1 MLVFFDDILVYSKG
15 TEEHMNHLGMVLQIW
30 EQHQFYANR
39 KKCAF
44 GQPQIA
50 YLGHIISGE
59 GVSADPAKLEAMVG
73 WPEPKNTTELRG
85 FLGLTGYYRRF
96 VKNYGKIA
104 RPLTELLKKNSFK
117 WTEMAALAFKA
128 LKGAVTTL
136 PVLALPD
143 LKLPFVTR
151 VGKWNWS
158 CFITREQACCV
169 SQPRVF

>member
-1 MLVFFDDILVYSKG
+1 
-15 TEEHMNHLGMVLQIW
+15 
-30 EQHQFYANR
+30 
-39 KKCAF
+39 
-44 GQPQIA
+44 
-50 YLGHIISGE
+50 
-59 GVSADPAKLEAMVG
+59 MVG

-143 LKLPFVTR
+143 LKLPFVIR